1 MNGLL
6 VLLRLLG
13 VLAGMSAAVY
23 ACWLLS
29 GRQFPRSVNAAA
41 FGWLFLVT
49 LWGLGGYALTSR
61 YALGLGAVTNLSDQ
75 FPWGIWKALVLCG
88 IAFAAGGFLT
98 ACMVY
103 IFRIRTFYPILRP
116 VVLAAY
122 LGYTLSA
129 SGALVVDLGRYHQIW
144 RPILF
149 WNHHS
154 VLFEVAW
161 CVMLYTGV
169 LTVEF
174 APILLDKLGWHRASH
189 VVHAITVPFVIGG
202 VILSTLHQSSLGSL
216 FLIVPNK
223 LLPLWYTP
231 LLPVLFFLSAVI
243 SGFAMAIF
251 VSALS
256 FWTFH
261 KPLEPRVLTTLAKAM
276 TPLTLLYLF
285 LRVADLAARNAWRY
299 VFEYPLQGT
308 TFTVEML
315 LLTLPLFVLLKTR
328 WSGRRRW
335 AFAAAILVIA
345 GVILNRLN
353 VAWIGLLP
361 ATGAS
366 YVPSWVETTVTLTLI
381 SVGVVIFGLAARYL
395 PLFEHASPH
404 VRSEPR
410 SEAEWRSGSETA
422 LRSAACLTPNKP
434 SGGDTHAAA

>member
-6 VLLRLLG
+6 IVFRIVGALTM
-13 VLAGMSAAVY
+13 MSAAIA

-29 GRQFPRSVNAAA
+29 GRWFPRHLTSAV
-41 FGWLFLVT
+41 FGWLFLMV

-103 IFRIRTFYPILRP
+103 IFRIQTFYPILRP

-122 LGYTLSA
+122 LGYMLSA
-129 SGALVVDLGRYHQIW
+129 SGALLVDLGRYHQIW
-144 RPILF
+144 RPIFF
-149 WNHHS
+149 WQHHS
-154 VLFEVAW
+154 VLFEVSW

-174 APILLDKLGWHRASH
+174 APILLDKLGWKRTSH
-189 VVHAITVPFVIGG
+189 FVHAITLPFVICG
-202 VILSTLHQSSLGSL
+202 VVLSTLHQSSLGSL
-216 FLIVPNK
+216 FLILPNK

-231 LLPVLFFLSAVI
+231 MLPVLFFLSALI

-251 VSALS
+251 VSALA
-256 FWTFH
+256 FWTFRR
-261 KPLEPRVLTTLAKAM
+261 PLQPRVLTSLAKGM
-276 TPLTLLYLF
+276 TPVLLIYLF
-285 LRVADLAARNAWRY
+285 LRIVDLTARSAWRFA
-299 VFEYPLQGT
+299 FEYPLQGYM
-308 TFTVEML
+308 FFLEML
-315 LLTLPLFVLLKTR
+315 LLTLPLFVVLHTR

-335 AFAAAILVIA
+335 AFAAAIPVIA

-361 ATGAS
+361 ATGAN
-366 YVPSWVETTVTLTLI
+366 YAPSWIETTVTLNLI
-381 SVGVVIFGLAARYL
+381 SFGVVIFGLAARYL
-395 PLFEHASPH
+395 PLFEHA
-404 VRSEPR
+404 
-410 SEAEWRSGSETA
+410 
-422 LRSAACLTPNKP
+422 TPGKQHLEVLA
-434 SGGDTHAAA
+434 HAAA

>member
-1 MNGLL
+1 MNAMSWLL
-6 VLLRLLG
+6 VVFRLFGAL
-13 VLAGMSAAVY
+13 VMMSAAGY

-29 GRQFPRSVNAAA
+29 GRQFPRHLTAGA
-41 FGWLFLVT
+41 FGWMFLVV

-61 YALGLGAVTNLSDQ
+61 YALGLGAVTNLSDA

-122 LGYTLSA
+122 LGYMLSA
-129 SGALVVDLGRYHQIW
+129 SGSLIVDLGRYHQIW
-144 RPILF
+144 RPIFF
-149 WNHHS
+149 WQHHS
-154 VLFEVAW
+154 VLFEVSW
-161 CVMLYTGV
+161 CVMLYSGV

-174 APILLDKLGWHRASH
+174 APILLDKLGWHRVSH
-189 VVHAITVPFVIGG
+189 VVHLITVPFVIGG

-231 LLPVLFFLSAVI
+231 LLPVLFFISALI

-261 KPLEPRVLTTLAKAM
+261 KPLEPRILTSLAKGM
-276 TPLTLLYLF
+276 TPLLLIYLF
-285 LRVADLAARNAWRY
+285 LRVLDLTARNAWSA
-299 VFEYPLQGT
+299 VFEYPLQGLM
-308 TFTVEML
+308 FTLEML
-315 LLTLPLFVLLKTR
+315 LLVLPLFVFLRTR
-328 WSGRRRW
+328 WSGLRRW
-335 AFAAAILVIA
+335 AFAASIPAMA

-361 ATGAS
+361 ATGAA
-366 YVPSWVETTVTLTLI
+366 YTPSWIEMTVTLMLVSI
-381 SVGVVIFGLAARYL
+381 GVVIFGLAARYL
-395 PLFEHASPH
+395 PLFEHPLPHGPSPGINSPAQSLG
-404 VRSEPR
+404 R
-410 SEAEWRSGSETA
+410 
-422 LRSAACLTPNKP
+422 
-434 SGGDTHAAA
+434 HAAT